1 MRLRD
6 GEKETLGKRINERR
20 LFFGCALLAA
30 LVAAGACK
38 GDEERAAEEKPAVAV
53 DTVIVEEAT
62 FHETVTGI
70 GTLKALK
77 TVEIKPEIDGIVQE
91 IAFRESEQVGEG
103 GLLFVLDDAKLKRQL
118 SEARAALKAARASL
132 SIAEKTHRRMSALVK
147 DGAVSRERYDRAVT
161 DLRTARA
168 ELARLEASK
177 ALILERLE
185 DTRIRAPMNGTTS
198 ESQVDPGDYV
208 GRGQLLV
215 RLYHTSELE
224 VDVGVA
230 GNHAGRLSEGQKAVV
245 STDQES
251 FEAQTLEGEVVF
263 VSPSLDAATRRFL
276 VKVRLKNSG
285 GVLKPG
291 AFARVGITV
300 AEHSG
305 RPSVPEEALVATREG
320 YTVFVVEDGR
330 AHQRKVETGLREVGK
345 VEILSGLSAGETVVR
360 TGHLNLSDGDRVES
374 RADGVS

>member
-1 MRLRD
+1 M
-6 GEKETLGKRINERR
+6 
-20 LFFGCALLAA
+20 
-30 LVAAGACK
+30 
-38 GDEERAAEEKPAVAV
+38 
-53 DTVIVEEAT
+53 
-62 FHETVTGI
+62 
-70 GTLKALK
+70 
-77 TVEIKPEIDGIVQE
+77 EIKPEIDGIVQE

-132 SIAEKTHRRMSALVK
+132 SIAEKTYRRMSALVK

-168 ELARLEASK
+168 ELERLEASK

-251 FEAQTLEGEVVF
+251 FEAQALEGEVVF

-305 RPSVPEEALVATREG
+305 RPAVPEEALVATREG